1 MEDTSMPST
10 AQSPPPTKRKV
21 PLDRI
26 VLFSVLIIL
35 IGVLVFDYSARR
47 QAAAADQRLDDH
59 MLTEEEDT
67 GEAETGM
74 LTQDAVHE
82 ILGRDPVE
90 TTENGPDIIE
100 KYSWPGAFRSYTL
113 HVVYGRGKMPLY
125 RESYLN
131 QEPGT
136 EEEE

>member
-1 MEDTSMPST
+1 MEDTGVPSS
-10 AQSPPPTKRKV
+10 AQLSPKTGRKV

-26 VLFSVLIIL
+26 VLFSILIVLI
-35 IGVLVFDYSARR
+35 GALVFDYNARR
-47 QAAAADQRLDDH
+47 QAAAADERLDEQ
-59 MLTEEEDT
+59 MLSEEEDT

-82 ILGRDPVE
+82 IIGRDPVE

-113 HVVYGRGKMPLY
+113 HVVYGRGKTPLY

-131 QEPGT
+131 QEPGSK
-136 EEEE
+136 EEE